1 MTPEPAAAPV
11 GPRRSAR
18 GWRDMARSLVVLL
31 IPVAI
36 IVGIYRFQGGEDVV
50 VVDTAPAYANARA
63 AQAFP
68 VLEPTGLDAGWR
80 TVSAAYQVE
89 PDGAVLRV
97 GYLTP
102 DEGQTQLVQ
111 SSRPAAAL
119 VKDELGE
126 SGTPLGTVNEA
137 GLAWQVYAVR
147 DGEHAIVSVSP
158 DRTVI
163 VVGATDV
170 ATLRTLAGALR

>member
-11 GPRRSAR
+11 GPRRSGR

-36 IVGIYRFQGGEDVV
+36 FVAIFRFQGGEDVV
-50 VVDTAPAYANARA
+50 VIDAKPVYADARGA
-63 AQAFP
+63 GAFP
-68 VLEPTGLDAGWR
+68 VLEPTGLPDGWR
-80 TVSAAYQVE
+80 AVRAAYQRE
-89 PDGAVLRV
+89 ADGAVLRV
-97 GYLTP
+97 GYLSP
-102 DEGQTQLVQ
+102 DDGQTQLVQ
-111 SSRPAAAL
+111 SNRPAEAL
-119 VKDELGE
+119 VKQELGE
-126 SGTPLGTVNEA
+126 NGIPRGTVHEA
-137 GLAWQVYAVR
+137 GRVWQVYAVR
-147 DGEHAIVSVSP
+147 DGELALVSVAP